1 MIGFNELLWF
11 SFALVDLSIL
21 LLIYRFFGKIGLY
34 VSIVISIIICNIEV
48 LKTVTLFGL
57 TTTLGN
63 VLYASIFLATDILSE
78 MHGKEDARRGVI
90 LGFVALVLSTLYL
103 QVALLFIPD
112 GSDFAQPHLEA
123 LFGLLPRVALASMTA
138 YLVSQMYD
146 VWAFHAIREKTG
158 VRHLWLRN
166 NGSTLVSQ
174 FLDSLVFCVIA
185 FAGVYP
191 MSVFGEIL
199 LTTYGIKALVA
210 VLDTPF
216 MYLAR
221 RIGANQA
228 ALA

>member
-221 RIGANQA
+221 HIGAKQA